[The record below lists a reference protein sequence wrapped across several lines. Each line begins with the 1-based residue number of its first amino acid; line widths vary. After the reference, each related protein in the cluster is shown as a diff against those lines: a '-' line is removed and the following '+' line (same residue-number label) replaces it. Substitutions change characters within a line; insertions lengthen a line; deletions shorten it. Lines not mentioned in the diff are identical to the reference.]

1 MGDEQQRPP
10 LSIGRLGSFD
20 HVRLDAQE
28 RRNAL
33 SLAMLDELTA
43 VVSRSAADDDA
54 RGLILDHAG
63 NVFCAGVDLVER
75 RTLPP
80 DGRSHSEALADLY
93 RALMAYP
100 KPVVCRVDGAVRG
113 GGLGLVLL
121 ADVTI
126 ATARASFAFTEVRV
140 GVAPA
145 LVGALAM
152 AKCGAGR
159 LVPWLYSGAVF
170 GAVQAAEVGLVTEVA
185 DDDGVIA
192 VEAWSN
198 SIGQGAPRALEH
210 TKSLARRFGGD
221 DLEDLMD
228 EMVALSASLFDTDE
242 AREGM
247 AAFAEKR
254 PPAWSTQ
261 SAEL

>member
-1 MGDEQQRPP
+1 MGEEQQHRQ
-10 LSIGRLGSFD
+10 LSFGRLGLFD

-43 VVSRSAADDDA
+43 VVMQSAANDNA

-75 RTLPP
+75 RNLPP
-80 DGRSHSEALADLY
+80 DARNHSEALADLY
-93 RALMAYP
+93 RALVAYP

-113 GGLGLVLL
+113 GGLGLVVL

-145 LVGALAM
+145 LVGAFAM

-159 LVPWLYSGAVF
+159 LTPWLFSGAVF
-170 GAVQAAEVGLVTEVA
+170 GAVQAAEVGMVTEVT

-192 VEAWSN
+192 VEAWTRSVE
-198 SIGQGAPRALEH
+198 QGAPGALRL
-210 TKSLARRFGGD
+210 TKSLARRFSSG
-221 DLEDLMD
+221 DLEGLMD
-228 EMVALSASLFDTDE
+228 EMVTLSASLFDTDE

-254 PPAWSTQ
+254 SPAWSIR
-261 SAEL
+261 SA

>member
-1 MGDEQQRPP
+1 MGDEPQQRP
-10 LSIGRLGSFD
+10 LSVGRLGSFD

-43 VVSRSAADDDA
+43 VVSQSADDGSA
-54 RGLILDHAG
+54 RGLILDHTG
-63 NVFCAGVDLVER
+63 KVFCAGVDLVER
-75 RTLPP
+75 RSLPP
-80 DGRSHSEALADLY
+80 DARNHSEALADLY
-93 RALMAYP
+93 SSLLRYP
-100 KPVVCRVDGAVRG
+100 KPLVCRVDGAVRG
-113 GGLGLVLL
+113 GGLGLVVL

-152 AKCGAGR
+152 AKCGSGR
-159 LVPWLYSGAVF
+159 LKPWLFSGAVF
-170 GAVQAAEVGLVTEVA
+170 GAVQAAEVGLVTEVT

-192 VEAWSN
+192 VEAWTR
-198 SIGQGAPRALEH
+198 SIEQGAPSALRL
-210 TKSLARRFGGD
+210 TKTLARRFGGD
-221 DLEDLMD
+221 DLEDLVD
-228 EMVALSASLFDTDE
+228 EMVELSASLFDTDE

-254 PPAWSTQ
+254 SPAWSI
-261 SAEL
+261 